1 MASFCDD
8 TRTRRL
14 LFVAPVATAILASL
28 VVYGGFRWKAASE
41 RQSAAIALTGG
52 NPAEGPPLM
61 TRYGCRGCHVIPGV
75 PGADTR
81 VGPPLGGIG
90 DRVYIAGVLL
100 NSPENLI
107 RWIERPHQVDPQTA
121 MPETGITAA
130 EARHVAAYLYSLE

>member
-1 MASFCDD
+1 MASLCAD

-28 VVYGGFRWKAASE
+28 VYGGYRWKATLE
-41 RQSAAIALTGG
+41 RRSAAIALTGG
-52 NPAEGPPLM
+52 NPAEGPSLM

-90 DRVYIAGVLL
+90 DRVYIAGVLP

-107 RWIERPHQVDPQTA
+107 RWIEHPHQVDPQTA
-121 MPETGITAA
+121 MPETGISAT
-130 EARHVAAYLYSLE
+130 EARHVAAYLYSLK